1 MVNTLILAVL
11 NYKLIVLNG
20 ILKILRHDPHNVIDS
35 VWSDL
40 VTFSSVAGRVFKNRS
55 IVIGKQTLLYS
66 LLQQKFVDYN
76 RFG

>member
-11 NYKLIVLNG
+11 NYKLIVLNC